1 MTKEEV
7 RKVFQKKR
15 EAMTE
20 DSWWEKNAAIS
31 SLLLTS
37 LPLQKIG
44 VVHTYLPVE
53 EKNEIDT
60 WTFIDRMQK
69 FRPDIRISIPKVA
82 GENLEHYYF
91 EDRFQLK
98 KNRWGILEPEKGE
111 QTPVQKIDI
120 VIVPLLAFDE
130 NLHRVGYGKGY
141 YDKFLKTCRKD
152 CLFIGLSYFPPIDKI
167 DDLHKGDIALHH
179 VITPNKVY

>member
-1 MTKEEV
+1 MTKEEAQ
-7 RKVFQKKR
+7 KVFQKKR
-15 EAMTE
+15 DAMTKG
-20 DSWWEKNAAIS
+20 SRRKRNGAIT

-37 LPLQKIG
+37 LPFQKVR

-60 WTFIDRMQK
+60 WTFIDMVQK
-69 FRPDIRISIPKVA
+69 FRPDIRISVPKVV

-91 EDRFQLK
+91 EDKFQLRR
-98 KNRWGILEPEKGE
+98 NRWGILEPEKGE
-111 QTPVQKIDI
+111 KTPVKKID
-120 VIVPLLAFDE
+120 VVVVPLLAFDE
-130 NLHRVGYGKGY
+130 SLHRVGYGKGY

-179 VITPNKVY
+179 VITPKKIY